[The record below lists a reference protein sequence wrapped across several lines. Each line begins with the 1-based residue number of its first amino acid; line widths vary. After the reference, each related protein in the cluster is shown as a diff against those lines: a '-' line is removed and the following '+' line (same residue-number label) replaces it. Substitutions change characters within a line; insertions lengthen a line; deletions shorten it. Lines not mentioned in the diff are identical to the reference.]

1 MVKVK
6 VYTLKGKPKSKE
18 TVELLPVFASDI
30 RNDLIKRA
38 VLASQSSRYQ
48 PQGVDWYA
56 GKRTSAESFGVGR
69 SLARLPRVKGSRH
82 PTAGSGAV
90 VPMAVGGRTAHPPE
104 VAKKIVK
111 KINKKEK
118 RKAWASAI
126 AATGIKELVEAR
138 GHILEGVPQIPLVVD
153 DSLEEL
159 DTAAKARES
168 FMKLGVWN
176 DIMRAK
182 TNKIRS
188 GKGKMRGR
196 RYKKKKSILIVV
208 GEDKGISMGAGN
220 FPGVDVVEARSLGVE
235 DLAPGIQPGRLTI
248 YTTSAMNVLG
258 DILGGAG
265 R

>member
-1 MVKVK
+1 
-6 VYTLKGKPKSKE
+6 
-18 TVELLPVFASDI
+18 
-30 RNDLIKRA
+30 
-38 VLASQSSRYQ
+38 
-48 PQGVDWYA
+48 
-56 GKRTSAESFGVGR
+56 
-69 SLARLPRVKGSRH
+69 
-82 PTAGSGAV
+82 
-90 VPMAVGGRTAHPPE
+90 
-104 VAKKIVK
+104 
-111 KINKKEK
+111 
-118 RKAWASAI
+118 
-126 AATGIKELVEAR
+126 
-138 GHILEGVPQIPLVVD
+138 VVD

-168 FMKLGVWN
+168 FMKLGLWN

-220 FPGVDVVEARSLGVE
+220 FPGVDIVEARSLGVE
-235 DLAPGIQPGRLTI
+235 DLAPGTQPGRLTI
-248 YTTSAMNVLG
+248 YTKSAMNVLG